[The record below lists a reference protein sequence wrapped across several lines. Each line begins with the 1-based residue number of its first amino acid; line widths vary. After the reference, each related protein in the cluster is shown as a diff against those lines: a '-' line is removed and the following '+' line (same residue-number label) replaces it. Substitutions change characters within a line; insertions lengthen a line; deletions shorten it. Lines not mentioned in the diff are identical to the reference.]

1 MNIELASYLGL
12 VGSGLTIAALFGLT
26 LIGILFVRLLDG
38 IEHYCSA
45 IKHKGSM
52 SLLLSVTDWRRAR
65 SARLTRN

>member
-38 IEHYCSA
+38 IERYCSA
-45 IKHKGSM
+45 IKPKGLM
-52 SLLLSVTDWRRAR
+52 SLLPV
-65 SARLTRN
+65 

>member
-38 IEHYCSA
+38 IERYCSA
-45 IKHKGSM
+45 IKPKG
-52 SLLLSVTDWRRAR
+52 LDEPPPGVTDCSRAY

>member
-12 VGSGLTIAALFGLT
+12 VGSGLTIAAVFGLA

-45 IKHKGSM
+45 IKHK
-52 SLLLSVTDWRRAR
+52 AR
-65 SARLTRN
+65 